1 MSTTRHFIGPSG
13 IVPKKFAVVMLKIFC
28 DSTDRLEDY
37 VKAMLNKCV
46 KDNCHSA
53 WDDSARAYWL
63 YLRKYEDYRNASYD
77 CDTYDWKRPKAEQEW
92 CPTVPQLKADADSLY
107 TEFLKFRELAAVV
120 CGSKA
125 N

>member
-1 MSTTRHFIGPSG
+1 
-13 IVPKKFAVVMLKIFC
+13 MLKIFC

-53 WDDSARAYWL
+53 WNASAEAYL
-63 YLRKYEDYRNASYD
+63 RHLRKYEDWRNAKFD
-77 CDTYDWKRPKAEQEW
+77 CDEYDWKLPAAQQDS
-92 CPTVPQLKADADSLY
+92 CPQVPQLAIDRDNTRTDYLRLKAVA
-107 TEFLKFRELAAVV
+107 EAA
-120 CGSKA
+120 CGTGA